1 MDTHLYLSLIPEA
14 LIASMLPP
22 EDFGV
27 YYAVGSAK
35 KAQGQAIFFELDP
48 NYRHEYFRIEEGLSR
63 CVPHDD
69 GRPKASVY
77 ISIYRVLEHVSL
89 DALKKLYLVTRDG
102 RVLGLD
108 PRDEWPEEG
117 KGMHLYQEIVPVH
130 PLVASTLGP
139 KAFFDLIVKDTASL
153 FSLPAICFVE
163 LRLGELAEDAEGGD
177 VGNLPYSNMAHLR
190 QCLVDLRTKRVH
202 TKMVNRIQP
211 ATFPYRMISS
221 GIFVGN
227 GDQFKFFA
235 MPADEQLRKEH
246 YRWWRSAQE

>member
-48 NYRHEYFRIEEGLSR
+48 QYRHEYFRIEEGLSR

-69 GRPKASVY
+69 GTPKASVY

-89 DALKKLYLVTRDG
+89 EALKKLYLVTRDG

-117 KGMHLYQEIVPVH
+117 EGMHLYQEIVPVH

-139 KAFFDLIVKDTASL
+139 KAFFDLIVKDTDSL

-163 LRLGELAEDAEGGD
+163 LRLGELAEEPEGGD

-235 MPADEQLRKEH
+235 MPEDEQLRKEH